1 MAAPLPFVAFPDML
15 RRARAASGMTQKAYA
30 AELGISPAYL
40 NDLEHGNRG
49 PTVKLVNRI
58 CSEIGSYHMRLDW
71 HTSAARFHGWE
82 V

>member
-1 MAAPLPFVAFPDML
+1 MTAPLQLPKFPTML
-15 RRARAASGMTQKAYA
+15 KMARKARDMTQKAFA

-58 CSEIGSYHMRLDW
+58 CSDIGSYRMRLDW